1 MISGE
6 IGREGHEGA
15 VAGGARA
22 DAVPVE
28 PIGQAV
34 VVDGLSGDSAG
45 EQPSRSVWS
54 VVDHVPGG
62 WSIGQLAHDR
72 PEAGRQ
78 KDRMLAGSQVGVVIL
93 CYNMFRAE
101 VTFRPDPPPLGGQP
115 GLGRKRLR
123 RSTGRPIWPACRRSD
138 A

>member
-1 MISGE
+1 MPRSDPPLIREPLYVLFGGSGGEVVGPITSGVSDPSECSVDVHALSRSAMISGE

-54 VVDHVPGG
+54 VVD
-62 WSIGQLAHDR
+62 
-72 PEAGRQ
+72 
-78 KDRMLAGSQVGVVIL
+78 
-93 CYNMFRAE
+93 
-101 VTFRPDPPPLGGQP
+101 
-115 GLGRKRLR
+115 
-123 RSTGRPIWPACRRSD
+123 
-138 A
+138 